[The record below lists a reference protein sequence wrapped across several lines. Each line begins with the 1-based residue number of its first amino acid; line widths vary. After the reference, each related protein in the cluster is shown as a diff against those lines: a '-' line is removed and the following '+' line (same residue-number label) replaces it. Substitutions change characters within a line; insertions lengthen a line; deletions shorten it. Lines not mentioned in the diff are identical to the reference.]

1 MNGATRVSL
10 RWPAA
15 IVAAILCIAI
25 GAVGMYVATRRGMNT
40 PDGTDTHAV
49 VPAADGRFAA
59 SQAPHQVST
68 SSDASL
74 ADVVVP
80 LSSDVAARAG
90 IVVAPVRS
98 APMQGGLRLPAV
110 VEPNAYKQVT
120 VTSLVSGRVT
130 QVLAELGTQVRQG
143 QALAK
148 VFSPELAEA
157 QTRYASARAEL
168 EAHERELARTEKLV
182 GIGAASRQELERIH
196 AEHSAQRTS
205 VESARA
211 RLELLGQS
219 REVIEGLATGT
230 PVAASIEISAPISGI
245 VTERRANVGMN
256 VDPAAPL
263 FTIVDLSTVWIV
275 ANLYEKD
282 FVRVRVG
289 NTATIVAT
297 AYPDL
302 RLRGRVSYIDPQV
315 SPETRTAKVR
325 VEVSNPRH
333 ELRLGMLAEVQIDS
347 PDHTSVATI
356 PRAAVQNVADRSVVY
371 LAKSTSPGQ
380 FIEREVRLGQAS
392 GDRVEVRSGLAAG
405 DQVVTDG
412 SFFLR
417 AERERLGLRPVGRAE
432 SSVASPVQSA
442 QAGTATE
449 QTARILVNE
458 QGYEPARVTLRSG
471 VPARLTFV
479 RTTDKTCGTEVVF
492 PSLNI
497 KRALPLNQPV
507 EISFTPAKSGE
518 IAFACGMNMLKGV
531 IVVN

>member
-1 MNGATRVSL
+1 MNGAARVSL

-25 GAVGMYVATRRGMNT
+25 GAVGTYVATRGGLNT
-40 PDGTDTHAV
+40 SGGTDTHAV
-49 VPAADGRFAA
+49 VPAAGARVAA
-59 SQAPHQVST
+59 TQAPHPVT
-68 SSDASL
+68 SAGTTL

-80 LSSDVAARAG
+80 VSPDAAARAG
-90 IVVAPVRS
+90 IVVAPVES

-110 VEPNAYKQVT
+110 VEPNAYKRVD

-143 QALAK
+143 QTLAK
-148 VFSPELAEA
+148 VFSPELADA

-168 EAHERELARTEKLV
+168 EAHERELGRTEKLV

-219 REVIEGLATGT
+219 REVIEGLAAGT
-230 PVAASIEISAPISGI
+230 PVAASIEISAPLAGI

-282 FVRVRVG
+282 FAQVRVG
-289 NTATIVAT
+289 STATIVTA
-297 AYPDL
+297 AYPGL
-302 RLRGRVSYIDPQV
+302 RLSGRVSYIDPQV

-333 ELRLGMLAEVQIDS
+333 ELRLGMLAEAQIDG
-347 PDHTSVATI
+347 PEHTSVATI
-356 PRAAVQNVADRSVVY
+356 PRAAVQHVADRSVVY
-371 LAKSTSPGQ
+371 VSKSTSPGQ

-405 DQVVTDG
+405 EQVVTDG

-417 AERERLGLRPVGRAE
+417 AERERLGLRPLGRAE
-432 SSVASPVQSA
+432 SSGASPVQGA

-458 QGYEPARVTLRSG
+458 QGYEPASVALRSG

-492 PSLNI
+492 PSLNV

-507 EISFTPAKSGE
+507 DIAFTPAKSGE

-531 IVVN
+531 IVVH